1 MKSLY
6 EYITETQK
14 TWKDEIIDI
23 AKQFI
28 IEPNRHDYERSD
40 IEKMINDKKIKFD
53 LSAALSEYLAYAVTN
68 RHGDM
73 HSVDEIASKFRSKTK
88 KEAYLKLHDYDE
100 KSNNPEDKEITEL
113 IITGLQKGL
122 KINKDF

>member
-1 MKSLY
+1 MKPLY

-28 IEPNRHDYERSD
+28 IEPNRYDYERSD
-40 IEKMINDKKIKFD
+40 IEKMINDKKIKFG
-53 LSAALSEYLAYAVTN
+53 LSAALSEYLAYTVTN
-68 RHGDM
+68 KYGDM
-73 HSVDEIASKFRSKTK
+73 HSVDDIASKFRSKTK

-100 KSNNPEDKEITEL
+100 KSNDPEDKEITEL

-122 KINKDF
+122 KTNKDF